1 VELAVQ
7 VTEARYGAIGVL
19 GPGNQIIEFITT
31 GVTGEQREAI
41 RPASIS
47 SGAREG

>member
-19 GPGNQIIEFITT
+19 GPGKQIGFDLEWAPGKVKAWAT
-31 GVTGEQREAI
+31 
-41 RPASIS
+41 
-47 SGAREG
+47 